1 MLFSTLL
8 MMKWRLK
15 AQVRVSLVVQ
25 ILQVVAE
32 EEVQGTGQI
41 YLFITYLLI
50 EV

>member
-1 MLFSTLL
+1 MMLFSTLL

-15 AQVRVSLVVQ
+15 AQVHASLVVQ
-25 ILQVVAE
+25 ILQVFAE

-41 YLFITYLLI
+41 YLFII